1 MSVSILQD
9 AMSVLFVLIIEKVY
23 VSSVS
28 YYSFYLT
35 WWSFPLFVKAFVNE
49 QISECSQWNTH
60 NCSCAATFEL
70 IVKQV
75 TRVWHQFTHIIF
87 FSFQV
92 ELSLSLS
99 ELQLQPP
106 NNRTIESFVK
116 DYVDKYVG

>member
-49 QISECSQWNTH
+49 QISECTLFSFT
-60 NCSCAATFEL
+60 CAVAFEL
-70 IVKQV
+70 LVVKQV
-75 TRVWHQFTHIIF
+75 TRVWHQFTRIIF